1 MPSLH
6 YRFAVNGI
14 FTSTI
19 RKSNALATKF
29 VKSWLG
35 LTRSTS
41 VAVIHHPSILNIPFL
56 SDYSTKAKLSFL
68 SAVTTSKDPLIEI
81 ASVALSPSLSAAQ
94 CMLEVVGDV
103 LSLAI
108 ESVEAINKKTL
119 PRAVKAILKD
129 RDVHKW
135 NLRLQELS
143 VQCKFKRRMC
153 SGEG

>member
-19 RKSNALATKF
+19 GKSNVLATKF

-68 SAVTTSKDPLIEI
+68 SAVTTSKIEKI
-81 ASVALSPSLSAAQ
+81 ALSPSLSAAQ
-94 CMLEVVGDV
+94 GMLEVVGDV

-108 ESVEAINKKTL
+108 ESVE
-119 PRAVKAILKD
+119 
-129 RDVHKW
+129 
-135 NLRLQELS
+135 
-143 VQCKFKRRMC
+143 
-153 SGEG
+153 